1 MLPKARA
8 VSAPKRCRVMREH
21 GGARVDFPISAL
33 AVTVEAG
40 GATEYRVQ
48 CQDVIL
54 RSDLE
59 RVKLLSVGSG
69 LRRRPRL
76 LDLGWSVSTAP
87 GQQWIATEEGSHIDR
102 YVIGRARLEFVS
114 SIQGVLIRRGGELV
128 GWLNHGRKLV
138 DAGGLDPEAAV
149 VVVAAILGDDVDD
162 MGGVLAFLI
171 AQVARLTIS
180 TREAIAAA
188 LAVDGR
194 YAPIAIAKRRRLLR
208 RSTPS

>member
-1 MLPKARA
+1 M
-8 VSAPKRCRVMREH
+8 
-21 GGARVDFPISAL
+21 
-33 AVTVEAG
+33 
-40 GATEYRVQ
+40 
-48 CQDVIL
+48 
-54 RSDLE
+54 
-59 RVKLLSVGSG
+59 
-69 LRRRPRL
+69 
-76 LDLGWSVSTAP
+76 
-87 GQQWIATEEGSHIDR
+87 
-102 YVIGRARLEFVS
+102 
-114 SIQGVLIRRGGELV
+114 V
-128 GWLNHGRKLV
+128 GWLNHGRKLI

-162 MGGVLAFLI
+162 MGGSLAFFI